1 MGSENPP
8 AGRPKVPGF
17 TESFWSADYAGG
29 LGVLF
34 QKLQQGVVEN
44 QQVLTIAS
52 MRADAEEM
60 YSDRLGD
67 IAPTIDR
74 MTGGFARDDGAS
86 TRKAYEGV
94 RGEMVE
100 ASKNHRKIADNI
112 RELVV
117 NPFSRWCDSHAAR
130 IQSSQDDLQAKIKAH
145 DKQAEVVKKLRSHY
159 FNKCRLVE
167 DLEEENKMA
176 FAGPAKESP
185 KPQSPPPP
193 KIVLPEEEIEELPVE
208 IGDET
213 YPPERLKSLL
223 TDMLETIPL
232 GEHRVPILGLY
243 QNVSAGTD
251 ITDYIQKHMKASS
264 VGYAEKIG
272 QDLIDRGFLRLIG
285 NMGNTFANSSRM
297 KYQWKPRTFQITG
310 VPEKRKP
317 LSRSTTGAS
326 VDGLLESP
334 TVGNITETLSS
345 WNPLNNPFPNETQA
359 DRLKREA
366 READEKYRAGVR
378 RLDLLRCNLEEAMMD
393 HLKFLERCETD
404 RLKAIKSVI
413 LDFSGAISN
422 SIPSFQSQV
431 DHMMLYQET
440 IQPLGDLRYL
450 LENYRT
456 GAFIPKVIPY
466 ENYYGSVDDQTFGV
480 DLEARARADRKR
492 VPIIV
497 TSILTFL
504 DNHYPDLEG
513 DEARRNIW
521 LVDVP
526 LAATHHLRNQINNGA
541 PVAREILEK
550 YEMPIIASVLK
561 LYLLELPDSLVSS
574 QVYEIIKTIYATTSD
589 AIPNPISTES
599 VDALPR
605 IKVLQS
611 TLGQLRLNNI
621 ATLDAIATHFTR
633 LIDLTSADEAYV
645 SALAYVLAPCILR
658 PRTENSLTLE
668 ERHAYRLI
676 RDLFD
681 HKEAIFGELKRQS
694 STLSGSNSLSNRQR
708 AVSTTDESSR
718 RANMEARARAITEQ
732 REQRQR
738 EKSPAP
744 TSRHRRDKSTD
755 GSVGRFPVVA
765 SPRPDGSHG
774 RSVSGVGLPSA
785 TKRGSLEVPG
795 SNESSPIQ
803 ARNQSA
809 VERNAASP
817 PTARNLEGAS
827 AYPVTTNG
835 QSHGQNQ
842 VLSSPDSITSASLN
856 LPGTFTG
863 GGPGPHIPPP
873 LDDDDH
879 DQESDTSPVPAS
891 TGSNTGSR
899 PGSLKRIAATSDRK
913 PVGVSRSAVSGSL
926 SRRLVNSGVNSG
938 GLSEDAAS
946 SHPSASGQAHGVQ
959 LVDRAMDDFS

>member
-1 MGSENPP
+1 MANEGAP
-8 AGRPKVPGF
+8 APQALKLKQSGF
-17 TESFWSADYAGG
+17 TDAFWSADYAGG

-117 NPFSRWCDSHAAR
+117 NPFSRWCDAHAAR
-130 IQSSQDDLQAKIKAH
+130 IQNSQDDLQSKIKAH
-145 DKQAEVVKKLRSHY
+145 DRQADAVKKLRSHY

-193 KIVLPEEEIEELPVE
+193 KIVLPEDEIEELPID
-208 IGDET
+208 IGDQT
-213 YPPERLKSLL
+213 YPPDKVRALL
-223 TDMLETIPL
+223 TDMLEKIPL
-232 GEHRVPILGLY
+232 GEHKVPILGVY
-243 QNVSAGTD
+243 QNVSSGTD
-251 ITDYIQKHMKASS
+251 ITDYILKEMKASS
-264 VGYAEKIG
+264 VGYAERI
-272 QDLIDRGFLRLIG
+272 
-285 NMGNTFANSSRM
+285 GNTFANSSRM
-297 KYQWKPRTFQITG
+297 KYQWKPRAFQMSG

-317 LSRSTTGAS
+317 LSRSITGGSA
-326 VDGLLESP
+326 DGILESP
-334 TVGNITETLSS
+334 TVGNITETLSN
-345 WNPLNNPFPNETQA
+345 WNPLNNPFPNETPA
-359 DRLKREA
+359 ERLKRES
-366 READEKYRAGVR
+366 READDKYKAGVR
-378 RLDLLRCNLEEAMMD
+378 RLDLLRCNLEESMMD

-450 LENYRT
+450 LENYKT
-456 GAFIPKVIPY
+456 GAFVPKVTPY

-492 VPIIV
+492 VPVIV
-497 TSILTFL
+497 TAILTFL

-526 LAATHHLRNQINNGA
+526 LAATHHLRNQVNNGA
-541 PVAREILEK
+541 AVPRDLLEK
-550 YEMPIIASVLK
+550 YEMPIVASLLK

-574 QVYEIIKTIYATTSD
+574 QVYEIIKTIYATTQD
-589 AIPNPISTES
+589 AVHNPISTES
-599 VDALPR
+599 IDATPR

-621 ATLDAIATHFTR
+621 ATLDAMTTHFSR

-645 SALAYVLAPCILR
+645 SALATTLAPCVLR

-668 ERHAYRLI
+668 ERFAYRLI
-676 RDLFD
+676 RDLFE

-694 STLSGSNSLSNRQR
+694 STLSGSNSVSSRQR
-708 AVSTTDESSR
+708 AVSTADESSR

-732 REQRQR
+732 KEQKQR
-738 EKSPAP
+738 DKSPGP
-744 TSRHRRDKSTD
+744 GIRHRRDKSTD

-765 SPRPDGSHG
+765 SPRPDGGHG
-774 RSVSGVGLPSA
+774 RNVSSVAPSA
-785 TKRGSLEVPG
+785 AKRTSLEVPG
-795 SNESSPIQ
+795 SNESSPVQ
-803 ARNQSA
+803 PRNQSA
-809 VERNAASP
+809 VDRNAA
-817 PTARNLEGAS
+817 AREANAS
-827 AYPVTTNG
+827 SSVNMTTNG
-835 QSHGQNQ
+835 HHNQ
-842 VLSSPDSITSASLN
+842 LSPPDSVSSPGMG
-856 LPGTFTG
+856 LPGAFSG

-873 LDDDDH
+873 LDDDD
-879 DQESDTSPVPAS
+879 QESDNSPSSAAAS
-891 TGSNTGSR
+891 AGTGSR
-899 PGSLKRIAATSDRK
+899 PGSLKRSAVTTERK
-913 PVGVSRSAVSGSL
+913 PVGINRVSGAGGSL
-926 SRRLVNSGVNSG
+926 SRRLGQSQA
-938 GLSEDAAS
+938 DD
-946 SHPSASGQAHGVQ
+946 SHPAAGGSQGVQ
-959 LVDRAMDDFS
+959 LSDRAMDDFS